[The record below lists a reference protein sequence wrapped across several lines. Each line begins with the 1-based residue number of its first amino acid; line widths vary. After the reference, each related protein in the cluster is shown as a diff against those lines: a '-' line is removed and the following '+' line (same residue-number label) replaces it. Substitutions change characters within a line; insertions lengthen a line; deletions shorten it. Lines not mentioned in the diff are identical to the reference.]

1 MMLLMLLPG
10 FLFFLLFYYIPLLG
24 NVAAFEQYLPFL
36 GFLDSPFVG
45 VDNFTRMAQDPAFWQ
60 AVVNTLEITMLQLVF
75 YFPAPLGLALLLNGL
90 MSTRVRRIVQSVV
103 YLPHF
108 ISWVIIV
115 AIFQQVLG
123 GAGVFDQLLR
133 HAGMAPV
140 NVMVNSALF
149 KPLVTAQ
156 VIWKDTGWGTIIFLA
171 ALANVDVDLYE
182 AAAAD
187 GAGRWRRLWHITLP
201 GVMGVTVL
209 LLILRLGNVLSVG
222 FEQILLQRDA
232 VGPKAAEV
240 LDTFVYY
247 NGIVGGDW
255 GLSTAV
261 GLVKGVVGAV
271 LVLSA
276 NRIAHVLGQSGVYE

>member
-1 MMLLMLLPG
+1 MVQ
-10 FLFFLLFYYIPLLG
+10 
-24 NVAAFEQYLPFL
+24 NA
-36 GFLDSPFVG
+36 
-45 VDNFTRMAQDPAFWQ
+45 AFWQ
-60 AVVNTLEITMLQLVF
+60 AVVNTVEIAIMQLLF

-90 MSTRVRRIVQSVV
+90 ISTRVRRIVQSIV

-133 HAGMAPV
+133 HGGMHPV
-140 NVMVNSALF
+140 NIMTNPALF

-156 VIWKDTGWGTIIFLA
+156 AIWKDTGWGTIIFLA
-171 ALANVDVDLYE
+171 ALANVDASLYE

-187 GAGRWRRLWHITLP
+187 GAGRLRRMWHITLP
-201 GVMGVTVL
+201 GVMGVIIL
-209 LLILRLGNVLSVG
+209 LLILRLGNILTVG

-232 VGPKAAEV
+232 VGAQAAEV

-247 NGIVGGDW
+247 HGIVGGDW
-255 GLSTAV
+255 GMSTAV
-261 GLVKGVVGAV
+261 GLVKGVVGAI

-276 NRIAHVLGQSGVYE
+276 NRIAHLFGQPGVYE